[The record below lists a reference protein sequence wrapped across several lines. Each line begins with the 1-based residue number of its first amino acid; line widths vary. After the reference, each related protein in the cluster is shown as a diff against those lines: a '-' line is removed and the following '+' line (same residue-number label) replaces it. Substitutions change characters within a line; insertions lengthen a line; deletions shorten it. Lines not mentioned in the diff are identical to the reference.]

1 MLKILLLIIVLFF
14 AIAVTMTLLTR
25 LLATQQKIVDLHKDL
40 RRNDD
45 EMARH
50 RREIERLSAAQEAQ
64 EGERDIKS

>member
-1 MLKILLLIIVLFF
+1 MKILILIIVLFF
-14 AIAVTMTLLTR
+14 AVGVAMTLLTR
-25 LLATQQKIVDLHKDL
+25 LLATQQKIADLHKDL
-40 RRNDD
+40 QRNDA

>member
-1 MLKILLLIIVLFF
+1 
-14 AIAVTMTLLTR
+14 MTLLTR
-25 LLATQQKIVDLHKDL
+25 LLATQRKIVDLHNDL

>member
-1 MLKILLLIIVLFF
+1 MKILLLIVILFF
-14 AIAVTMTLLTR
+14 AIAVAMTLLTR
-25 LLATQQKIVDLHKDL
+25 LLATQRKIVDLHNDL